1 MNTIYTK
8 SKAWRVGL
16 MTALSALLLFCGTA
30 TFAQTTYGPFSASPG
45 ISAPDDGYNGT
56 LAGTSMA
63 SSGIAVSGVAG
74 TAIDISVNVNMN
86 HTWVGDIVLKLG
98 APDGSLLTLVSRPG
112 YAETVDDGTGCCGT
126 NADWLGSTLTFTD
139 AGATDGELLN
149 TPFTGT
155 YFPNAGATASVG
167 SFAALFGGTM
177 NGTWTLYVGDAGTD
191 DFGTLNSWSITI
203 VAAAPSFTLSKTV
216 AVEGGNGDCSDDVV
230 AVTDNITV
238 APGTGVCYWYTATNT
253 GDVAFDLIDFVDDQ
267 LLPGGLFS
275 SPGFD
280 LAVGSALAIPWD
292 AAPTVINSTVTN
304 IVDIT
309 YYNSTLGLSAGPVSD
324 NATVNVNTAPANDL
338 CGNAIALNCGSS
350 VVGTTVGATNTGNN
364 VNLDCFE
371 LADDQTVWYSF
382 VGTGADIELST
393 CGPVTAGSDEAFIAV
408 YDGTCGAFNCI
419 TNNGINNPD
428 PSCGTGLSQLVS
440 FTSVQGVT
448 YYISVAAYPGGEI
461 DFNLALSC
469 VCTADGGTTTAGAS
483 PVCLTGG
490 SAVVS
495 ATADGNQVV
504 PVGYVT
510 GYALTQ
516 NGIVQQVGA
525 SPSFTVT
532 AAGTYIIHTF
542 VYDPNTINPATAIGL
557 PAATVN
563 SLLVQGGGT
572 ICAGL
577 DLVGATVVVDLCVSI
592 AEAVENGMEVYPN
605 PSNGQF
611 VVEVRGVEAD
621 VQIIVTDL
629 AGRQVYS
636 EGVTINGSFRK
647 ELNLNVAKGSYL
659 LQIATLDGSVTRKIF
674 ID

>member
-30 TFAQTTYGPFSASPG
+30 SFAQTTYGPFSASPG
-45 ISAPDDGYNGT
+45 IVAPDDGYNGT
-56 LAGTSMA
+56 LTSMA

-74 TAIDISVNVNMN
+74 TAIDISVDVNMD

-98 APDGSLLTLVSRPG
+98 APDGSILTLVSRPG

-126 NADWLGSTLTFTD
+126 ATDWLSSTLTFTD
-139 AGATDGELLN
+139 AGATDGELLD

-167 SFAALFGGTM
+167 SFAALLGGTM
-177 NGTWTLYVGDAGTD
+177 NGTWTLYVGDAGSGD
-191 DFGTLNSWSITI
+191 VATLNGWSINFVT
-203 VAAAPSFTLSKTV
+203 ASPSFTLAKTV
-216 AVEGGNGDCSDDVV
+216 AVEGGNGDCLDDVIP
-230 AVTDNITV
+230 VTDNITV
-238 APGTGVCYWYTATNT
+238 LPGTGVCYWYTVENT
-253 GDVAFDLIDFVDDQ
+253 GDVAFDLIDFFDDQ
-267 LLPGGLFS
+267 LLPTGLLGA
-275 SPGFD
+275 PGLD
-280 LAVGSALAIPWD
+280 LAVSTTLTISWSSVPE
-292 AAPTVINSTVTN
+292 VINSTVTN
-304 IVDIT
+304 IADIA
-309 YYNSTLGLSAGPVSD
+309 YYNSALGLSAGPVSD
-324 NATVNVNTAPANDL
+324 VATVNTALAPANDL
-338 CGNAIALNCGSS
+338 CGNAISLSCGSS
-350 VVGTTVGATNTGNN
+350 IVGTTVGAGTIGNN
-364 VNLDCFE
+364 VNLDCNE
-371 LADDQTVWYSF
+371 LSDDLTVWYSF
-382 VGTGADIELST
+382 VGTGADIDIST
-393 CGPVTAGSDEAFIAV
+393 CGPVTAGSAEAFIAV
-408 YDGTCGAFNCI
+408 YDGSCGAFNCI
-419 TNNGINNPD
+419 VNNAASNPD

-440 FTSVQGVT
+440 FTSVQGVN
-448 YYISVAAYPGGEI
+448 YYISVASYLGGEI
-461 DFNLALSC
+461 DFNLAVTC

-516 NGIVQQVGA
+516 SGIVQQVGA

-532 AAGTYIIHTF
+532 AGGTYIIHTF

-563 SLLVQGGGT
+563 GLLIQGGGS

-577 DLVGATVVVDLCVSI
+577 DLTGASIVVDLCVSI